1 VKISATI
8 ITRNE
13 ERNLPRL
20 LASLGCCD
28 EIVVVDSGS
37 TDRTVEIAREHGARV
52 MVREWAGYAGQK
64 NFAAG
69 QAANSWILALDA
81 DEELSREL
89 QADIARLKAN
99 GPAHDSY
106 AFPRRAMY
114 LGRWIHHSGWYPDA
128 KIRLYDRRKGRWVG
142 DYVHESVQLTGSTGT
157 LSGDLLHYTCD
168 SFAGHIARVNH
179 YTNLAAEE
187 LAASGRRISLARLL
201 LAPPWTFK
209 RSYILQR
216 GFLDGYQGFLIACMA
231 AFYVFAKYAKA
242 RWPQAIGDAKAR

>member
-37 TDRTVEIAREHGARV
+37 TDRTVEVAREHGARV
-52 MVREWAGYAGQK
+52 LVREWAGYASQK

-69 QAANSWILALDA
+69 QAAN
-81 DEELSREL
+81 
-89 QADIARLKAN
+89 
-99 GPAHDSY
+99 
-106 AFPRRAMY
+106 AMY

-128 KIRLYDRRKGRWVG
+128 KVRLYDRRKGRWVG
-142 DYVHESVQLTGSTGT
+142 DYVHESVRLTGSTGT
-157 LSGDLLHYTCD
+157 LSGDLLHFTCD
-168 SFAGHIARVNH
+168 SLAGHIARVNH

-209 RSYILQR
+209 RSYFLQR

-242 RWPQAIGDAKAR
+242 RWPEAIGDAKTRSAR